1 VNDLTEAMRCA
12 TDSPPPTR
20 IDVDGLL
27 RTHRGRRA
35 TQWMAATGGAL
46 VLAVTAVT
54 AVGAIGSGRPAAGP
68 AASPAASLVDPHPG
82 VADKLTAAWRAAL
95 ARSLGVAD
103 NSEGIGH
110 GDLHGESTGQLRQA
124 LDAR

>member
-1 VNDLTEAMRCA
+1 MNDLTEAMRCA

-54 AVGAIGSGRPAAGP
+54 ASTSAPPVAAIHWVARRPRDRK
-68 AASPAASLVDPHPG
+68 SV
-82 VADKLTAAWRAAL
+82 V
-95 ARSLGVAD
+95 
-103 NSEGIGH
+103 
-110 GDLHGESTGQLRQA
+110 
-124 LDAR
+124 